1 MYDGDEL
8 LVHTGDLAMQSA
20 LGFYSNGSFASGKR
34 KDDDAFTEYVKKT
47 ETGKL
52 LIRAGMLE
60 SAHPDDE
67 PMTVFRPGKRRT
79 KDNV

>member
-34 KDDDAFTEYVKKT
+34 QDDDAFTEYVKKT

-60 SAHPDDE
+60 SVHPDDE
-67 PMTVFRPGKRRT
+67 AHDGFPPGKT
-79 KDNV
+79 EDKG

>member
-52 LIRAGMLE
+52 LIRAGMLD
-60 SAHPDDE
+60 SAHPGDE
-67 PMTVFRPGKRRT
+67 AHDGFPPGKT
-79 KDNV
+79 EDKG

>member
-34 KDDDAFTEYVKKT
+34 KDDDAFTEYVKNT

-67 PMTVFRPGKRRT
+67 AHDGFPLGKT
-79 KDNV
+79 EDKG